1 MRTVQ
6 PLVGL
11 YAGRVYCI
19 CLGPPPCVSRAVVPR
34 FIRTIVSGDDVVPRA
49 SPQSLDTV
57 KKRVS
62 TDARMNTSS
71 LDVENMILLL

>member
-11 YAGRVYCI
+11 YAGRVSCI

-57 KKRVS
+57 KTRVS
-62 TDARMNTSS
+62 TDERTHILP
-71 LDVENMILLL
+71 LDVQNVALLS